1 MIRRNLSHII
11 SNDYCSIKMFLME
24 VFSLSENQDCSLQNI
39 LYEEIII
46 IKETLLIKNIINE
59 SINNDVADDAITDA
73 FEAIDELDF
82 TRAKS
87 YLNYCLSISD
97 SIEQRAL
104 CLSFLFM
111 IDNAHA
117 EAAHHILQKAY
128 R

>member
-1 MIRRNLSHII
+1 M
-11 SNDYCSIKMFLME
+11 K
-24 VFSLSENQDCSLQNI
+24 ENV
-39 LYEEIII
+39 
-46 IKETLLIKNIINE
+46 LIENIINDALKTE
-59 SINNDVADDAITDA
+59 EADSLMTRAMKA
-73 FEAIDELDF
+73 VDELDF

-104 CLSFLFM
+104 CLSLLFM

>member
-1 MIRRNLSHII
+1 M
-11 SNDYCSIKMFLME
+11 
-24 VFSLSENQDCSLQNI
+24 
-39 LYEEIII
+39 
-46 IKETLLIKNIINE
+46 KETLLIKNIID
-59 SINNDVADDAITDA
+59 DVILASEADANMTNA
-73 FEAIDELDF
+73 MKAIDELDF

-104 CLSFLFM
+104 CLSLLSM